1 MQNENLDTNNR
12 TTAYTRWLIRNRW
25 LVIAL
30 TLLAVAV
37 VTSGMRYAGFT
48 GDYHVFFSEDN
59 PQMLAFE
66 QLENTYSKDDNV
78 LIVLAPKSGGV
89 FNQET
94 LDAVE
99 QITKMGW
106 QVPYSSRVDSISNF
120 QYTHA
125 NDDDLIVQDLY
136 KNANTLTKQD
146 INAIK
151 NIALKE
157 PLLVNKLLSPEGHV
171 TGINI
176 TVQLP
181 GISPETEMPKI
192 TSAVYEIENYLHE
205 NYPDIDVYMTGIVL
219 LNNAFFSASMKDM
232 STLVPLTFL
241 VVLVTV
247 GLFLRSW
254 TSTFS
259 TLWIIVLSIMVGMG
273 FSGWAGIKLTP
284 PSSVAPTI
292 IMTLAVA
299 NAIHILVSMFHAM
312 RHGTEKHDAIVESLR
327 INMQPVFLTSLST
340 VIGFLAMN
348 FSESPPFHDLGNIV
362 AVGMGT
368 SFLLSITF
376 LPALMSILPVR
387 TPKRSFDDNTFMN
400 RLADFVVRRRTIL
413 LISMS
418 LIVLSLGSFLPRNN
432 LGENFVEYFDKS
444 IPFRTASDFVSDNL
458 GGMYRI
464 DYSVESKESGGIS
477 TPEFLQKLEAFANW
491 YREQPEVIHVNTLT
505 DTMKR
510 LNKNMHADNEAYYSL
525 PSERDL
531 AAQYLLLYEMSLPYG
546 LDLNNQINVEKSATR
561 MSVTIKNINT
571 TEILALEEKAQVWLL
586 KNGAEIRSDG
596 SSTTIMFSHIGKRN
610 IKSMIVG
617 TTVALILISFILI
630 FALRSLKT
638 GLISLIPNLVPAVMG
653 FGLWGLLV
661 SEINVGLS
669 IVTGMTLGIV
679 VDDTVHFLSKYL
691 RARREKGLNSE
702 QAVRYAFS
710 TVGTA
715 LWVTSAVLI
724 SGFMILT
731 LSTFKLNSDM
741 GLLTSIVIAFALIA
755 DFLLLPA
762 LLMKIDAKKH
772 QSTITATTT
781 TATETT

>member
-1 MQNENLDTNNR
+1 MNNENLDTNNR
-12 TTAYTRWLIRNRW
+12 TTNFARWIVQHRW
-25 LVIAL
+25 SVIAL
-30 TLLAVAV
+30 TFLLVIGI
-37 VTSGMRYAGFT
+37 TSGMRYAGFT
-48 GDYHVFFSEDN
+48 GDYHVFFTADN

-66 QLENTYSKDDNV
+66 RLEKTYTKDDNV
-78 LIVLAPKSGGV
+78 LIVLAPKEGTV
-89 FNQET
+89 FSKHALE
-94 LDAVE
+94 AVE
-99 QITKMGW
+99 RITKMGW

-125 NDDDLIVQDLY
+125 KDDDLIVEDLY
-136 KNANTLTKQD
+136 QD
-146 INAIK
+146 AGSLSAQQINK
-151 NIALKE
+151 LKSIALTE
-157 PLLVNKLLSPEGHV
+157 PLLLNRLVSPEGNV
-171 TGINI
+171 TGVNI

-181 GISPETEMPKI
+181 GKSPETEMPKI
-192 TSAVYEIENYLHE
+192 TEAVHKIADEIRQQ
-205 NYPDIDVYMTGIVL
+205 YPDIDVYMTGIVL
-219 LNNAFFSASMKDM
+219 LNDAFFSASMKDM

-241 VVLVTV
+241 VILIAV

-259 TLWIIVLSIMVGMG
+259 TLWIIVFSIMVGMG

-299 NAIHILVSMFHAM
+299 NAIHILVSLFHAM
-312 RHGTEKHDAIVESLR
+312 RQGMQKKEAIVESLR

-340 VIGFLAMN
+340 IIGFLAMN

-362 AVGMGT
+362 AVGMGA

-376 LPALMSILPVR
+376 LPALMSVLPVR
-387 TPKRSFDDNTFMN
+387 VPKQRLDDNSAML
-400 RLADFVVRRRTIL
+400 RLAEFVIRRRTPL
-413 LISMS
+413 LVGMS
-418 LIVLSLGSFLPRNN
+418 LVVLTLASFLPRNN

-444 IPFRTASDFVSDNL
+444 IPFRAASDFVSDNL

-464 DYSVESKESGGIS
+464 DYSVEAKETGGIS
-477 TPEFLQKLEAFANW
+477 NPGFLNKLESFANW
-491 YREQPEVIHVNTLT
+491 YRAQPEVIHVNVLT

-510 LNKNMHADNEAYYSL
+510 LNKNMHADSENYYKVPNERELS
-525 PSERDL
+525 
-531 AAQYLLLYEMSLPYG
+531 AQYLLLYEMSLPYG
-546 LDLNNQINVEKSATR
+546 LDLNNQINVKKSATR
-561 MSVTIKNINT
+561 MSVTIQNINT
-571 TEILALEEKAQVWLL
+571 TKILALEERAQSWLRQ
-586 KNGAEIRSDG
+586 NGAEIQSDG
-596 SSTTIMFSHIGKRN
+596 SSTTIMFAHIGKRN
-610 IKSMIVG
+610 IKSMIMG
-617 TTVALILISFILI
+617 TTVALIIISFILI
-630 FALRSLKT
+630 FALRSVKT
-638 GLISLIPNLVPAVMG
+638 GLISLIPNLVPAAMG

-691 RARREKGLNSE
+691 RARREKGLDAE

-741 GLLTSIVIAFALIA
+741 GLLTSVVIAFALLA

-762 LLMKIDAKKH
+762 LLMRIDAKKEVTVVD
-772 QSTITATTT
+772 SEL
-781 TATETT
+781 ATETN

>member
-1 MQNENLDTNNR
+1 MQDKNSEINNR
-12 TTAYTRWLIRNRW
+12 TTIYARWIVQNRW
-25 LVIAL
+25 TVIAL
-30 TLLAVAV
+30 SLLFVLAI
-37 VTSGMRYAGFT
+37 TSGIRNAGFT
-48 GDYHVFFSEDN
+48 GDYHVFFTDDN

-66 QLENTYSKDDNV
+66 RLENTYTKDDNV
-78 LIVLAPKSGGV
+78 LIVLAPKSGNV
-89 FNQET
+89 FNKQT
-94 LDAVE
+94 LQAVE
-99 QITKMGW
+99 DITRMGW
-106 QVPYSSRVDSISNF
+106 QVPFSSRVDSISNF

-125 NDDDLIVQDLY
+125 NDDDLIVEDLY
-136 KNANTLTKQD
+136 QGAASLSEQD
-146 INAIK
+146 IQTIRRV
-151 NIALKE
+151 ALNE
-157 PLLVNKLLSPEGHV
+157 PLLVNRIISSEGHV

-181 GISPETEMPKI
+181 GISPETEMPQI
-192 TSAVYEIENYLHE
+192 TTAVNGIADQIRQQ
-205 NYPDIDVYMTGIVL
+205 YPQIDVHMTGIVL
-219 LNNAFFSASMKDM
+219 LNNAFFSSSMKDM
-232 STLVPLTFL
+232 ATLVPLTFL
-241 VVLVTV
+241 VILIAV

-259 TLWIIVLSIMVGMG
+259 TLWIIVFSIMVGMG

-312 RHGTEKHDAIVESLR
+312 RIGEQKQDAIVESLR
-327 INMQPVFLTSLST
+327 VNMQPVFLTSLST
-340 VIGFLAMN
+340 VIGFLCMN

-362 AVGMGT
+362 AVGMGA
-368 SFLLSITF
+368 SFFLSITF
-376 LPALMSILPVR
+376 LPALMAILPVR
-387 TPKRSFDDNTFMN
+387 VPKPKLDDNSAML
-400 RLADFVVRRRTIL
+400 RLAEFVIRRRTSL
-413 LISMS
+413 LIGMS
-418 LIVLSLGSFLPRNN
+418 LIVLTLGSFLPRNN

-464 DYSVESKESGGIS
+464 DYSVKSYGPGGIS
-477 TPEFLQKLEAFANW
+477 APQFLNRLEAFSNW
-491 YREQPEVIHVNTLT
+491 YQQQPEVIHVSTLT

-510 LNKNMHADNEAYYSL
+510 LNKNMHADSEDFYIL
-525 PSERDL
+525 PGERNL
-531 AAQYLLLYEMSLPYG
+531 SAQYLLLYEMSLPYG
-546 LDLNNQINVEKSATR
+546 LDLNNQINVDKSATR

-571 TEILALEEKAQVWLL
+571 TKILALEERAQAWLQQ
-586 KNGAEIRSDG
+586 NGAEIQSDG

-610 IKSMIVG
+610 IKSMIIG
-617 TTVALILISFILI
+617 TTVALVLISFILI
-630 FALRSLKT
+630 FALRSIKI
-638 GLISLIPNLVPAVMG
+638 GLISLVPNLVPATMG
-653 FGLWGLLV
+653 FGLWGLMV

-691 RARREKGLNSE
+691 RARREKGLDVE

-755 DFLLLPA
+755 DFLFLPA
-762 LLMKIDAKKH
+762 LLMKLDAKKKIPVIN
-772 QSTITATTT
+772 TDPV
-781 TATETT
+781 TETT

>member
-1 MQNENLDTNNR
+1 MQTNDQDLNNH
-12 TTAYTRWLIRNRW
+12 TTSFARWIIKYRW
-25 LVIAL
+25 LV
-30 TLLAVAV
+30 LLATFISVFV
-37 VTSGMRYAGFT
+37 ITSGMRFAGFT
-48 GDYHVFFSEDN
+48 GDYHVFFTEDN

-66 QLENTYSKDDNV
+66 RLEKTYTKDDNV
-78 LIVLAPKSGGV
+78 LIVLAPKSGNV
-89 FNQET
+89 FNKQT
-94 LDAVE
+94 LQAVE
-99 QITKMGW
+99 QITEMGW

-125 NDDDLIVQDLY
+125 DRDDLIVEDLY
-136 KNANTLTKQD
+136 RDAQTLSTTD

-151 NIALKE
+151 SVSLTE
-157 PLLVNKLLSPEGHV
+157 PLLLNRLISPNGNV

-176 TVQLP
+176 TVQIP

-192 TSAVYEIENYLHE
+192 TMAVHKIAKQIREQ
-205 NYPDIDVYMTGIVL
+205 YPDIDVYMTGIVL
-219 LNNAFFSASMKDM
+219 LNDAFFTSSMKDM

-241 VVLVTV
+241 IILVAV

-259 TLWIIVLSIMVGMG
+259 TLWIIVFSIMVGMG

-299 NAIHILVSMFHAM
+299 NTIHILVSMFHAM
-312 RHGTEKHDAIVESLR
+312 RQGFKKQDAIVESLR
-327 INMQPVFLTSLST
+327 INMQPVFLTSVST
-340 VIGFLAMN
+340 IIGFLAMN

-362 AVGMGT
+362 AVGMGA
-368 SFLLSITF
+368 SFVLSITF

-387 TPKRSFDDNTFMN
+387 TPKQKLDDNSAMI
-400 RLADFVVRRRTIL
+400 RLADFVIRQRTPL

-418 LIVLSLGSFLPRNN
+418 IIVFTLASFVPRNN

-444 IPFRTASDFVSDNL
+444 MPFRQASDFISENL

-464 DYSVESKESGGIS
+464 DYSVEAKDVGGIS
-477 TPEFLQKLEAFANW
+477 QPEFLTKLEAFANW
-491 YREQPEVIHVNTLT
+491 YRSQPEVIHVNVLT

-510 LNKNMHADNEAYYSL
+510 LNKNMHGDADDYYKV
-525 PSERDL
+525 PDEREL
-531 AAQYLLLYEMSLPYG
+531 SAQYLLLYEMSLPYG
-546 LDLNNQINVEKSATR
+546 LDLNNQINVKKSATR

-571 TEILALEEKAQVWLL
+571 IHILALEERAQNWLQQ
-586 KNGAEIRSDG
+586 NGAEIKSDG

-610 IKSMIVG
+610 IKSMILG
-617 TTVALILISFILI
+617 TTIALILISFILI
-630 FALRSLKT
+630 FALRSLRT
-638 GLISLIPNLVPAVMG
+638 GLLSLIPNLVPAAMG
-653 FGLWGLLV
+653 FGLWGMFV
-661 SEINVGLS
+661 AEINVGLS

-691 RARREKGLNSE
+691 RARREKGLAAE

-741 GLLTSIVIAFALIA
+741 GLLTSVVIALALIA

-762 LLMKIDAKKH
+762 LLLKIDAKKEVPALEP
-772 QSTITATTT
+772 QI
-781 TATETT
+781 ATETN